1 MAFENET
8 TFINGLK
15 TTPDQEA
22 VIDAL
27 FNDPDFKKI
36 WDYLKNCQK
45 VIVLEIKPGLRI
57 RGVERFGGYSGGGLK
72 GRLTI
77 NPTKPEHVNNP
88 MELADTI
95 IHELIHAVMD
105 LRADCG
111 YTDYPFSRDIH
122 ELYEDPNIQGPK
134 TTEKKHVDPRD
145 KGYLDDHYGDSASN
159 PNDEYIDI
167 NDHAQRLIIEIIRR
181 LMAQTGKGDETLT
194 FENERKR
201 NPKPDNKGC
210 CAGVFML
217 LVAAFVLLVIQGIQ
231 ILG

>member
-8 TFINGLK
+8 TFIDGLK

-45 VIVLEIKPGLRI
+45 VIVLDIRPGLTI
-57 RGVERFGGYSGGGLK
+57 DGVERFGGYSGGGRR
-72 GRLTI
+72 GRLII

-95 IHELIHAVMD
+95 IHECIHAVMD
-105 LRADCG
+105 LRDDCG

-122 ELYEDPNIQGPK
+122 ELYNDPNIQGPP
-134 TTEKKHVDPRD
+134 TNEKEDADPRD
-145 KGYLDDHYGDSASN
+145 KDYLDNHYGDGASN
-159 PNDEYIDI
+159 PDDEYIDI
-167 NDHAQRLIIEIIRR
+167 NDHAQRLIIRIIRR
-181 LMAQTGKGDETLT
+181 LMTQTGKGDETLT

-201 NPKPDNKGC
+201 NPKPKNKGC
-210 CAGVFML
+210 CAGVFL
-217 LVAAFVLLVIQGIQ
+217 FLIAIAFVVLV
-231 ILG
+231 L